1 MLPSI
6 NIRALS
12 LVTII
17 ACFGSAIGAKK
28 IFCYYS
34 SFAQTRQSVG
44 NFLPENINPFLCT
57 HIIYAFVDITS
68 DGRDLRPFNRND
80 QGPNGLYARTLALKL
95 KNPALKILL
104 AVGGWQIGS
113 KPFIPM
119 IKDEATRSTWIK
131 NVVSYVRRHGF
142 DGFDMDWEFPAT
154 RGSAPEDKY
163 RFTLLMK
170 GLFEAFAKEAEI
182 SGKEK
187 LLLTLAAA
195 SGTYYI
201 DQSYEPSKIIHYI
214 DYMLLM
220 SYNYHGQW
228 EKVTG
233 HHSGLYPHKNDPKN
247 GEKAQL
253 YQEWSIDYWLN
264 VGISKD
270 KLIVGLPTYGMTFT
284 LVDQSKHG
292 IHAPSAGA
300 GRMGDYTREMGILS
314 YYEICLNLK
323 SQAWKSEWIE
333 DQQVP
338 FAYGGDQWAG
348 YEDKKSIAL
357 KANNILNRDLAG
369 AFVWSVEM
377 DDFGDVCGQGQ
388 YPLLSTIVEIIGDRA
403 PNQPAAREAAN
414 HYRPRQE
421 VTAERPVT
429 TVTDSKES
437 SNQDSSESTFLL
449 QFKKI
454 KGKFIS
460 DSRKKSSSSSALPT
474 FKATEALSSSA
485 SASSAS
491 SVKGSH
497 NRWWSSE
504 ILKYKVKTQE
514 PKAEEK
520 ISEKTSVRMST
531 PKFLWKKYVIRSLPL
546 KIDSDTTPIPKM
558 AHKFPSYEVHEV
570 KSWKTTSW
578 WSDRPDNLRAVSDAD
593 ALNARATGRP
603 GLGLQREPTP
613 KPTSE
618 AKTTSDSKNIIE
630 PFHSVVG
637 EKGSLPI
644 DCRSLGLGTFA
655 DPRSCDHFIICLGG
669 NWMNFPP
676 HVMACPTGTRFDRN
690 LKICNYASNVRCI
703 ENIDV

>member
-1 MLPSI
+1 
-6 NIRALS
+6 
-12 LVTII
+12 
-17 ACFGSAIGAKK
+17 
-28 IFCYYS
+28 
-34 SFAQTRQSVG
+34 
-44 NFLPENINPFLCT
+44 
-57 HIIYAFVDITS
+57 
-68 DGRDLRPFNRND
+68 
-80 QGPNGLYARTLALKL
+80 
-95 KNPALKILL
+95 
-104 AVGGWQIGS
+104 
-113 KPFIPM
+113 M
-119 IKDEATRSTWIK
+119 IKDEATRNTWIK

-154 RGSAPEDKY
+154 RGSSPEDKY

-284 LVDQSKHG
+284 LADQSKHG

-377 DDFGDVCGQGQ
+377 DDFGDICGQGQ

-421 VTAERPVT
+421 VTVERPVT

-437 SNQDSSESTFLL
+437 FSQDSSESTFLL

-460 DSRKKSSSSSALPT
+460 DSRKKSSSSAVLPT
-474 FKATEALSSSA
+474 VKATEALLS

-491 SVKGSH
+491 SVKGSQD
-497 NRWWSSE
+497 RWWSSE

-531 PKFLWKKYVIRSLPL
+531 PKFLWKKYVIRSRPL

-558 AHKFPSYEVHEV
+558 AHKFPSYEVHQV
-570 KSWKTTSW
+570 KSWKATSW

-603 GLGLQREPTP
+603 GLGLQRESTP

-618 AKTTSDSKNIIE
+618 AKMRSDSKNIIE

-655 DPRSCDHFIICLGG
+655 DPRSCDHFIICLGL
-669 NWMNFPP
+669 
-676 HVMACPTGTRFDRN
+676 TG
-690 LKICNYASNVRCI
+690 
-703 ENIDV
+703 